1 MEEDSLPTFPPSTL
15 PLLSLSPY
23 HRKFC
28 NPQMM
33 NRVFENTSSLFV
45 AHLIGRLLSLVLTL
59 LLMPRYFSEEELGS
73 YFLAMFI
80 TNLIA
85 SVTELG
91 MQAPLIREMTLHLQQ
106 ARHFVGNALMIR
118 LLLSVVAFGL
128 MVGSGY
134 LLGYPPFTLQLIQLL
149 GLAEI
154 FSSIAQLFR
163 CVFRAFERMKYEAFT
178 VVAERLVIVLVGGWL
193 ILRGIGLASFRI
205 IVLIASVLNL
215 LLCVGIVL
223 KKLTS
228 LRFQFNLAIWRTLM
242 CQAFPFAFG
251 NIFNLIYFRID
262 TVLLSKLSP
271 DGVAANAWYGLAYT
285 IVNAFTIL
293 PGAFMGAMFPV
304 MSRAIVADSLHESA
318 DDDFRPIYTY
328 ALRWMVL
335 IGIPFTVGM
344 ATLSTE
350 ISLTFFPTYGQ
361 TTIAPALGLLSWS
374 GGLIFLTT
382 VIITVLRAAD
392 KSRAFT
398 FLMGTTALLNI
409 GLNFILIPRFSHVGA
424 AATMIISEGYLFI
437 AGFIYI
443 SRKISKPIQT
453 GFVIKAISVSALMW
467 VGLMLL
473 RHHLAIWLLIPLAI
487 VFYFAGIAILGE
499 IRWVKIQ
506 K

>member
-1 MEEDSLPTFPPSTL
+1 
-15 PLLSLSPY
+15 
-23 HRKFC
+23 
-28 NPQMM
+28 M
-33 NRVFENTSSLFV
+33 NRVLENTSSLFV
-45 AHLIGRLLSLVLTL
+45 AHLIGRSLSLVLTL
-59 LLMPRYFSEEELGS
+59 LLMPRYFSQEALGS

-91 MQAPLIREMTLHLQQ
+91 MQAPLIREMTLHLQG
-106 ARHFVGNALMIR
+106 ARHFVGNALIIR
-118 LLLSVVAFGL
+118 ILLSIVAFGL

-134 LLGYPPFTLQLIQLL
+134 LLDYPPFTLKLIQLL

-163 CVFRAFERMKYEAFT
+163 CVFRAFEQMKYEAFT
-178 VVAERLVIVLVGGWL
+178 VVAERLAVVLVGGWL
-193 ILRGIGLASFRI
+193 ILRGTDLVHFCV

-223 KKLTS
+223 TRLTS
-228 LRFQFNLAIWRTLM
+228 LRFRFDLAIWRTLM
-242 CQAFPFAFG
+242 RQAIPFAFG

-262 TVLLSKLSP
+262 TVMLSKLSP

-304 MSRAIVADSLHESA
+304 MSRAIEDKAV
-318 DDDFRPIYTY
+318 DFRPIYTD

-335 IGIPFTVGM
+335 IGTPFAVGL
-344 ATLSTE
+344 ATLATK
-350 ISLTFFPTYGQ
+350 ISLTFFPSYDQ
-361 TTIAPALGLLSWS
+361 TTIAPALRLLSWS

-382 VIITVLRAAD
+382 VVITVLRAAD
-392 KSRAFT
+392 KSRPFT

-443 SRKISKPIQT
+443 FRKIAKPTQID
-453 GFVIKAISVSALMW
+453 FVIKAISVSALMG

-473 RHHLAIWLLIPLAI
+473 RHHLSIWLLVPLAI
-487 VFYFAGIAILGE
+487 GFYFAGIALLGE
-499 IRWVKIQ
+499 IRWGKAQ
-506 K
+506 KSVVRKKD